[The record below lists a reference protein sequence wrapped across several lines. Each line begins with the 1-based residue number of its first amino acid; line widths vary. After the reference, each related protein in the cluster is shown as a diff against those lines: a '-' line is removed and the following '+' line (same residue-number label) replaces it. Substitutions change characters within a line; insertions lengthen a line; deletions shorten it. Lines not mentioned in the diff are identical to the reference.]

1 MRRRQGEDEEEPLPY
16 EQDIQN
22 NNNIMRLYDV
32 DTDEAA
38 ARIISNNTNLLSRC
52 QGYTT
57 PTVAV
62 QRPLVI
68 TYCRCND
75 RW

>member
-1 MRRRQGEDEEEPLPY
+1 
-16 EQDIQN
+16 
-22 NNNIMRLYDV
+22 MRLYDV